1 MSTDEIRLKGMVFSL
16 PLKRLGTFR
25 VTPCWSMM
33 ICEGKTRFPSVSRV
47 AMNVSMAGEVMYALC
62 LSVIHSELC
71 KLGLNYRR
79 MSYSPSP

>member
-33 ICEGKTRFPSVSRV
+33 IFEGKTRFPSASLA
-47 AMNVSMAGEVMYALC
+47 AMNVSMGGEVMYASFHVSDEIQIKREQLT
-62 LSVIHSELC
+62 
-71 KLGLNYRR
+71 
-79 MSYSPSP
+79 